1 MSGIAT
7 HIEPLTMFIMVIII
21 TIFSGG
27 RMDGVGIYWISDHII
42 SIVQH
47 SEGLVIFP
55 LALSI

>member
-21 TIFSGG
+21 MIFRGG
-27 RMDGVGIYWISDHII
+27 RMDGVGIYWVSNHII
-42 SIVQH
+42 SIVQA
-47 SEGLVIFP
+47 SEGLVIFQ